1 MEHIE
6 TIDAMHA
13 FSDACRDAGETV
25 ALVPTMGALHD
36 GHLSLIR
43 RAHEEADRVV
53 TSVFVNPTQFG
64 PDEDFESYPRDLEGD
79 AAKLRALDV
88 DALFAP
94 AASEMYPH
102 ASDPDLPGP
111 LTWVTVDELDETL
124 CGAYRDAHFK
134 GVTTVVTKLLN
145 AVKPDVAVF
154 GEKDAQQLAI
164 IRRMVEDLLLDVE
177 IVGAPIVREE
187 DGLAM
192 SSRNQYLTPS
202 EREQATVL
210 YEAVSAAKSAILGG
224 EQDASR
230 IVRAMRNALSDAP
243 DARIQYVEVVD
254 ARTLRS
260 LDHLQPG
267 QTALAAVAVFFGDT
281 RLIDN
286 ARATVPSTPDA

>member
-6 TIDAMHA
+6 TVDAMHA
-13 FSDACRDAGETV
+13 FSDACQAAGETV
-25 ALVPTMGALHD
+25 ALVPTMGALHE

-53 TSVFVNPTQFG
+53 ASVFVNPTQFG

-79 AAKLRALDV
+79 AAKLRELDA

-94 AASEMYPH
+94 PALEMYPH

-111 LTWVTVDELDETL
+111 LTWVTVDELDQTL
-124 CGAYRDAHFK
+124 CGAYRDEHFK

-177 IVGAPIVREE
+177 IVGAPIVRED

-192 SSRNQYLTPS
+192 SSRNQYLSAS

-210 YEAVSAAKSAILGG
+210 YEAVSTAQSAILAG
-224 EQDASR
+224 EQDANR
-230 IVRAMRNALSDAP
+230 IVRAMRNALSEAP

-254 ARTLRS
+254 ARTLRP

-286 ARATVPSTPDA
+286 ARATVPSGSDA